1 MKILMALDYYRPNV
15 SGLTLYVEHLAEGL
29 VERGHDVSVLTHR
42 HRDDLPAEA
51 EENGV
56 RVVRAAVAGR
66 LGKAQISPAIQARA
80 VAEISRSDVL
90 HLHAPLVNAVPF
102 AVFAS
107 VLRVPL
113 VVTYHCDLTT
123 PSGFLQRFIEVV
135 ARASQNFA
143 LDRAVRAVTYTEDYA
158 RHTPALADRID
169 KVSWILPPVVEPPD
183 TGRSEDQV
191 RERFGVRG
199 HPVLLFLGR
208 FAEEKGL
215 FFLLEAFARVRRVHP
230 QATLVLA
237 GENKLVPGETVG
249 ERLKPMLEDPESGVV
264 ATGIVPPH
272 EIADLFTV
280 ADVLV
285 LPSINATESF
295 GLVQVEAMLRGV
307 PVVASNL
314 PGVRQPAR
322 MTGMGE
328 IAPIGDSAGLAE
340 QILKVLG
347 APDRYF
353 RPRDVIRSM
362 FSPDKTLSDYEALYR
377 SVVGRRGETDAAAS
391 NRELL

>member
-29 VERGHDVSVLTHR
+29 ASRGHEVSVLTHR
-42 HRDDLPAEA
+42 HQHDLPAEA
-51 EENGV
+51 DENGV
-56 RVVRAAVAGR
+56 RVLRAAVAGR
-66 LGKAQISPAIQARA
+66 VGKAQISPAIQARA
-80 VAEISRSDVL
+80 AAEISRTDIL

-102 AVFAS
+102 AFIAA
-107 VLRVPL
+107 VLGVPI

-123 PSGFLQRFIEVV
+123 PAGLLQRFVEVV

-143 LDRAVRAVTYTEDYA
+143 LDRAARAVTYTEDYA

-169 KVSWILPPVVEPPD
+169 KVRWILPPVAEPPD
-183 TGRSEDQV
+183 TGRSEAQV
-191 RERFGVRG
+191 RDRFGVRG
-199 HPVLLFLGR
+199 LPVLLFLGR

-215 FFLLEAFARVRRVHP
+215 FFLLEALTRVRRVHP

-237 GENKLVPGETVG
+237 GENKLVPGESVG
-249 ERLKPMLEDPESGVV
+249 ERLMPILEDPESGVI
-264 ATGIVPPH
+264 ATGIVPPR

-314 PGVRQPAR
+314 PGVRQPAK

-328 IAPIGDSAGLAE
+328 IAPIGDSAGLAD

-347 APDRYF
+347 SPDRYF
-353 RPRDVIRSM
+353 RPRDVIRAM
-362 FSPDKTLSDYEALYR
+362 FSLEKTLTEYEELYR
-377 SVVGRRGETDAAAS
+377 SVALRPRA
-391 NRELL
+391 